1 MTRIDEMKKYGY
13 TLIIYGLDGQIFGKW
28 EHVGCFGIFHTGLW
42 IIYDIDEKEIDRFI
56 LTDFKCYSII
66 TKNKW

>member
-1 MTRIDEMKKYGY
+1 MKKYGY

-28 EHVGCFGIFHTGLW
+28 EHVGYFGRFHTGLW
-42 IIYDIDEKEIDRFI
+42 TIYDIDEKEIARFI
-56 LTDFKCYSII
+56 LTDFKDYSII